1 MQTKNKHRHMTR
13 RWPAMLSAL
22 LATAGIAWG
31 QEAASPPSGTG
42 LETDG
47 DIIVLSPFEVSASES
62 TGYLATTSLA
72 GTRINTE
79 LTDVGSAISVVTAE
93 FMRDTAATDSKT
105 LLQYT
110 TNTEV
115 GSLQGN
121 FVGARSGVQDEGGT
135 FTTPNTNTRVRGL
148 TSADNTRNFFMTD
161 VPWDGYNVD
170 RVDMQRG
177 PNSILF
183 GMGSPAGIINTST
196 KTAQFRDMNELEL
209 RYGSYG
215 SNRAVLDI
223 NRELID
229 NELAL
234 RVIMVR
240 NDEKYRQKPAHSLD
254 KRVFGTA
261 RWEPEFLNRN
271 GIKTTLK
278 TYAEFGEVRSN
289 NPRVITPIDYINPW
303 FNHMNKATYNPRTVQ
318 DANAHYLPTLDGEGR
333 QDIFYPE
340 GYGAAIRA
348 RAIPGGY
355 GNYPGVGGNNPYY
368 NPWVGNFA
376 QSFGGMLGYFNPD
389 TTAPAKVELSEF
401 ANIRGIG
408 TSGAID
414 GGLALPY
421 SRRVSVDTYVQYAS
435 DAGLEW
441 SRWGLYKNPTLTDAS
456 IFDFYNNLL
465 DGDLKK
471 EWQDFDNFNVSLS
484 QTYMDNKFGF
494 EVAYDRQN
502 YSAGQ
507 VQLMSDQRAGIY
519 IDLNTHN
526 LDGTAN
532 PNVGRPFVSDA
543 GIYGNNRREVD
554 REASRLNL
562 FVDHDF
568 DRDNSGN
575 WMLKLLG
582 RHTLSGMYTRD
593 MFKQDSRGFMRWGTD
608 SDYSRYV
615 STNLNL
621 NVDENVRTINPVV
634 YLGDQSLSALSSPK
648 GAYIPRAAVT
658 IDMPAQVNMW
668 NFDSTWNATG
678 VDPAA
683 DWTNP
688 LNGQFSQQSENPD
701 NYVGW
706 TNTPVRILSA
716 EKGDEKALTTGATL
730 QKKTSESRALVL
742 QSYFWDGAVVGMY
755 GIRQDRIKSW
765 QMNASETR
773 GAVNFDSYRLSDLP
787 QQTYEVNSPSWS
799 IVAKLDKLIGGR
811 LPFVDI
817 NFYYNKSQNFQVSG
831 TRNDVYGHALPLPS
845 GSTID
850 RGILIATKDG
860 KYSLKI
866 NKYESSVKDA
876 SSTAGLNN
884 WFLGSFMSW
893 GSNYADVFTH
903 NLGVTGDMSTAND
916 PSRSWHYTYEPIVV
930 NGQMQTPEQAEALKQ
945 QTVAAWRALQKAV
958 PADYYSAWGFGDI
971 NRVINHT
978 NNAPANL
985 TLTED
990 TVSRGYEFEFTAN
1003 PTPNWRITANAAK
1016 VEAVRNN
1023 VGGPAM
1029 IELVDIVNTHML
1041 GAAGDLRIWSG
1052 GGSNQIRN
1060 SWNGNFYSDYSRTRL
1075 SEGNRSPELREW
1087 RFNVISSYDFT
1098 EGMLKGVT
1106 AGVGYRWQDEI
1117 AIGYKPL
1124 HTSDPAIITF
1134 DLENP
1139 YYGPTEDAVDLWVGY
1154 SRKLTEK
1161 IRWRVQLN
1169 VRDAFSSKGLIPLTT
1184 QPDGSVAAWR
1194 IAPSRTWQLTNT
1206 FTF

>member
-1 MQTKNKHRHMTR
+1 
-13 RWPAMLSAL
+13 MLSAL

-1016 VEAVRNN
+1016 VEAIRNN

-1161 IRWRVQLN
+1161 VRWRVQLN

>member
-1 MQTKNKHRHMTR
+1 MR
-13 RWPAMLSAL
+13 RSMATLSAFL
-22 LATAGIAWG
+22 LAAGFAPA
-31 QEAASPPSGTG
+31 QETTPSSS
-42 LETDG
+42 LEVEG
-47 DIIVLSPFEVSASES
+47 DLIVLSPFEVSASES

-79 LTDVGSAISVVTAE
+79 LRDVGSAISVVTSE
-93 FMRDTAATDSKT
+93 FLRDTAATDSKT

-148 TSADNTRNFFMTD
+148 TSADNTRNFFMSD
-161 VPWDGYNVD
+161 IPWDGYNVD

-196 KTAQFRDMNELEL
+196 KTAQFRNMNELEL

-229 NELAL
+229 NELAVRL
-234 RVIMVR
+234 VLLR

-261 RWEPEFLNRN
+261 RWEPDFLNRN
-271 GIKTTLK
+271 GIRTTLK

-289 NPRVITPIDYINPW
+289 NPRVITPIDYVNPW
-303 FNHMNKATYNPRTVQ
+303 FNNMNKATYNPRTVQ
-318 DANAHYLPTLDGEGR
+318 DNNAHYLPTLDAQGR
-333 QDIFYPE
+333 QDIYYPE
-340 GYGAAIRA
+340 GYGAASRTRA
-348 RAIPGGY
+348 VPGGY
-355 GNYPGVGGNNPYY
+355 ADYPGVGGNNPYY

-376 QSFGGMLGYFNPD
+376 QSFGGMLGFFQPG
-389 TTAPAKVELSEF
+389 TTTPGKVELSEF
-401 ANIRGIG
+401 ALIRGIN
-408 TSGAID
+408 TAGAID

-421 SRRVSVDTYVQYAS
+421 SRRVSVDNYVQYAA

-441 SRWGLYKNPTLTDAS
+441 SQWGLYKNPTLTDAS

-471 EWQDFDNFNVSLS
+471 EWQDFDNFNISLS
-484 QTYMDNKFGF
+484 QTYFDQKVGF
-494 EVAYDRQN
+494 EVAYDRLN

-507 VQLMSDQRAGIY
+507 LQLITDQKAGIF
-519 IDLNTHN
+519 IDLNTHG

-532 PNVGRPFVSDA
+532 PNLGRPFISDS
-543 GIYGNNRREVD
+543 GIYGNNRRDVD

-568 DRDNSGN
+568 DEKNTGN

-582 RHTLSGMYTRD
+582 RHTLSGMYMRD
-593 MFKQDSRGFMRWGTD
+593 SFKQDGRSFMRWGTD
-608 SDYSRYV
+608 SDYARYV
-615 STNLNL
+615 STNPNL
-621 NVDENVRTINPVV
+621 NIDENIRTINPVV
-634 YLGDQSLSALSSPK
+634 YLGDSLMNRSGAA
-648 GAYIPRAAVT
+648 GAYIPRASTT
-658 IDMPAQVNMW
+658 IDMPSSVNMW
-668 NFDSTWNATG
+668 NFNSTWNATG

-683 DWTNP
+683 SWTNP
-688 LNGQFSQQSENPD
+688 LNGQISTQSENPD

-773 GAVNFDSYRLSDLP
+773 GAVNFDSYRLPDLP

-799 IVAKLDKLIGGR
+799 IVAKLDKLVGGR
-811 LPFVDI
+811 IPLVDI

-831 TRNDVYGHALPLPS
+831 TRNDVYGNPLPLPS

-860 KYSLKI
+860 KYSLKV

-876 SSTAGLNN
+876 SSTAGLNT
-884 WFLGSFMSW
+884 WFLGGFMSW

-916 PSRSWHYTYEPIVV
+916 PSRSWHYTYDPIVV
-930 NGQMQTPEQAEALKQ
+930 NGQMQTAEQAEAFKQ
-945 QTVAAWRALQKAV
+945 QAVAGWRALQAAV
-958 PADYYSAWGFGDI
+958 PAAYYSAWNFTNI
-971 NRVINHT
+971 NAVQNHT
-978 NNAPANL
+978 YNAPANL

-990 TVSRGYEFEFTAN
+990 TVSKGYEFEFTAN

-1016 VEAVRNN
+1016 VQAVRNN
-1023 VGGPAM
+1023 VGGAAI
-1029 IELVDIVNTHML
+1029 IELVEIVNNAML

-1052 GGSNQIRN
+1052 GAGNAIRN

-1075 SEGNRSPELREW
+1075 SEGNASPELRKW

-1098 EGMLKGVT
+1098 EGLLKGVT
-1106 AGVGYRWQDEI
+1106 AGVGYRWQDKI
-1117 AIGYKPL
+1117 AIGYRPE
-1124 HTSDPAIITF
+1124 HTNQAGIITF
-1134 DLENP
+1134 DLANP
-1139 YYGPTEDAVDLWVGY
+1139 YFGPSEDAVDFWVGY
-1154 SRKLTEK
+1154 RRQLTDK
-1161 IRWRVQLN
+1161 IDWRIQLN
-1169 VRDAFSSKGLIPLTT
+1169 VRDAFSGKGLIPLTT
-1184 QPDGSVAAWR
+1184 QPDGTVAAWR
-1194 IAPSRTWQLTNT
+1194 IAPSRTWQITNT
-1206 FTF
+1206 FSF

>member
-1 MQTKNKHRHMTR
+1 
-13 RWPAMLSAL
+13 MLSAL

>member
-1 MQTKNKHRHMTR
+1 
-13 RWPAMLSAL
+13 MLSAL

-1161 IRWRVQLN
+1161 VRWRVQLN